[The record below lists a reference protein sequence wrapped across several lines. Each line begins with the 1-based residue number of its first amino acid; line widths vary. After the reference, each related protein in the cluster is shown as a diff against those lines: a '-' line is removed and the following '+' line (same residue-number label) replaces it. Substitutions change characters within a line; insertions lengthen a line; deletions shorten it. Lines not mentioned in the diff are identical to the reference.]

1 MGRYFHNAL
10 LLTAAGFLLRGA
22 GMVFRVVIAAQI
34 GAQGMGLYQLVFTV
48 YNISISLATAGL
60 GVAATRLTAQQ
71 ENRGQRPEAVIAR
84 LCSIALWLGLAAC
97 GLQMALAYPAAKYW
111 LGDTRI
117 ALSLLVLAPS
127 LPFMALAG
135 VWRGYFLAK
144 GRVMPNIISQ
154 LAEQAV
160 RLGLAFWLL
169 GLALPYGAEI
179 ACAGL
184 TLASTLS
191 EGVSCLMMGLWY
203 RAGTFPARPEK
214 CHDRQIWGILVPIQ
228 CDRLLA
234 SGLHG
239 VENAFI
245 PACLTIYLADRQAAL
260 GQYGALKGMAIPVVF
275 FPFSFLAALSTL
287 LMPQITAAFTRRDYP
302 AIGRQID
309 KTMVLTTSVS
319 FLAAGLCTVCGLP
332 AGRLL
337 YHDSQVGL
345 YLAAMGP
352 ILPFMY
358 VESMID
364 GILNGLGEQLAGL
377 RYSLMDS
384 VLRIGCV
391 IALVP
396 RYGVQGF
403 LWMMAAS
410 NGMTCYLNVHRML
423 KAGRTPMRWRR
434 WVGYPLVCL
443 GIALWAGHLAGQW
456 LCPVGDWQQLAVYGG
471 AISLVYLPLA
481 GLGLRRAW
489 GSRGCL
495 ERKEASFPG
504 RK

>member
-1 MGRYFHNAL
+1 MGHYFHNAVLLTGSGL
-10 LLTAAGFLLRGA
+10 LLRAAG
-22 GMVFRVVIAAQI
+22 MIFRVVIAAQI

-60 GVAATRLTAQQ
+60 GIAATRLTAQL
-71 ENRGQRPEAVIAR
+71 ENQGKSSAPGVAR
-84 LCSIALWLGLAAC
+84 LCTLALRLGLTAC

-117 ALSLLVLAPS
+117 TLSLLVLAPS
-127 LPFMALAG
+127 LPFMSLAG

-144 GRVMPNIISQ
+144 GRVEPGIISQ
-154 LAEQAV
+154 LIEQAI
-160 RLGLAFWLL
+160 RLGLAFWML
-169 GLALPYGAEI
+169 GLTLPYGAELT
-179 ACAGL
+179 CAGL

-191 EGVSCLMMGLWY
+191 EGVSCLIVGLWY
-203 RAGTFPARPEK
+203 RAKVCPSPAEK
-214 CHDRQIWGILVPIQ
+214 THDRQIWGILLPIQ

-239 VENAFI
+239 VENALI
-245 PACLTIYLADRQAAL
+245 PACLTIHLADRQEAL

-302 AIGRQID
+302 AIGRQIH

-319 FLAAGLCTVCGLP
+319 FLAAGLCTVCGESV
-332 AGRLL
+332 GQLL
-337 YHDSQVGL
+337 YHDRQVGL

-377 RYSLMDS
+377 RYSLVDS

-391 IALVP
+391 ILLVP

-403 LWMMAAS
+403 LWMMAVS
-410 NGMTCYLNVHRML
+410 NGLSCYLNVHRML
-423 KAGRTPMRWRR
+423 KAGHTPMRWWR
-434 WVGYPLVCL
+434 WVGCPMACL
-443 GIALWAGHLAGQW
+443 GIAHWAGQLAGQQ
-456 LCPVGDWQQLAVYGG
+456 LCPVTDWQWLAVYGG
-471 AISLVYLPLA
+471 VITAVYLPLVWVFA
-481 GLGLRRAW
+481 VGKALRDDAP
-489 GSRGCL
+489 
-495 ERKEASFPG
+495 RKAHTQ
-504 RK
+504 